1 MRKRLPRECVWIGLC
16 ALLATAAV
24 AAEPFADAD
33 MEAPGREAWS
43 TYGTPVVVEKTDQAH
58 SGKQALRVV
67 TDNKATMGGNYEGTA
82 HTLGQLQQG
91 DTVRLSFWYRVT
103 AAHGLVIGMGRTQ
116 MTGRWEI
123 GGSGWQPVALEYRV
137 RQPGHHSIWLSQ
149 GGTATEFFLDD
160 FNLTVTPRPECPV
173 VDAPAPADMLSI
185 NGRTFE
191 KATGALLL
199 PETPA
204 AGAAAPT
211 RFRRVPWLRLQLLG
225 KDGISYEDVPF
236 ERLKLGSATHGD
248 AYTVFLIFEAR
259 DEPIEVRVLVTCGTE
274 DPSIACR
281 AYLTNRSQRTVL
293 GLTMPD
299 LYGLRPDG
307 EPENWTLV
315 HPWVCGRIVKDPLK
329 SEGVDTGYPGRG
341 VMGWMDLAGA
351 QRGLYLGVHDGM
363 GQGVRLQA
371 VPAPNASMDL
381 STAFEVCVR
390 PGQNWT
396 SPSVVLAPHPG
407 DWHTGA
413 DLYRRLS
420 EQDTQQVEGLRY
432 TPFRKPDVPQWMYD
446 SNGWLLVGL
455 QNDVPFRHLDDI
467 YRVAAWMGLEYLHIQ
482 GQQMDWA
489 WWDAEGNRHG
499 HEVTFPYPS
508 PRLGGAA
515 ELRDQIRQIHADGG
529 HVMCYVLPDRY
540 TPSHATAEDFG
551 TGKRSDIPKEIK
563 IPDQNWFLDNA
574 LVNFPGASAPEENPP
589 WEIRGMCP
597 GSPGWREW
605 LRWWAVDYYAKY
617 LGADGMYWDVTGRV
631 GPERCFNPRHGHV
644 GENNWGAGLAELMK
658 SVIADGRK
666 VNPDYSAAIEGCSD
680 ILGQWVGYHLMSGA
694 TDDQRVFRYTF
705 PGYLCVDG
713 FANHY
718 RPWTMPQKAHRVFL
732 EGEKFDVYGYHQ
744 YVKRVIDLRRR
755 IKPFIDWPAVY
766 RDDVGLEV
774 SNPQVQAR
782 RFDRFDG
789 GNKIITITMLNEE
802 HVEGATIRLTGV
814 ITPRTIAL
822 FHLDGRIE
830 PGPLARAANVAVIP
844 VPAEDISAAVI
855 VQEAAP
861 ALQVV
866 PFLEPMTAP
875 GDNGLL
881 LTLFTPM
888 REDLPV
894 TLKPHWPAGF
904 APQQRTRLTE
914 DPCVQ
919 RIRFVDPQDLQ
930 GLTQWSKTTVEV
942 AWQGGKQTAWTML
955 APPLVNG
962 DFERLDANG
971 YLDYWNVKPD
981 ATNPGEGK
989 HCVRLDSKPGGFNLL
1004 NVLTPLKPGCRYRL
1018 SGMIR
1023 REAADA
1029 GCSATMIEY
1038 TDEKNFVRSGAIS
1051 PTKAGEWER
1060 LTTEFTTHPNPRS
1073 TALYLYNFSKTSP
1086 AWFDDLKIEEIK

>member
-1 MRKRLPRECVWIGLC
+1 MCKRLPRECVWFGLSV
-16 ALLATAAV
+16 LLATAAV
-24 AAEPFADAD
+24 AAEPFADPD
-33 MEAPGREAWS
+33 MEAAGRDAWS

-82 HTLGQLQQG
+82 HSLGQLQQG
-91 DTVRLSFWYRVT
+91 DTVRVSFWYRVT

-137 RQPGHHSIWLSQ
+137 RQPGPHSIWLSQ

-160 FNLTVTPRPECPV
+160 FAVTVTPRPEIPLLAEIPEPTLTCGLPF
-173 VDAPAPADMLSI
+173 
-185 NGRTFE
+185 GRQ
-191 KATGALLL
+191 TGAMYLTYQPL
-199 PETPA
+199 PGEAHPL
-204 AGAAAPT
+204 
-211 RFRRVPWLRLQLLG
+211 RQRRIPWLSLQLLG

-236 ERLKLGSATHGD
+236 DRLKLLSSTPTAGKTD
-248 AYTVFLIFEAR
+248 AASFLFR
-259 DEPIEVRVLVTCGTE
+259 VLDEPIELRITVLENATEGITCLGV
-274 DPSIACR
+274 IF
-281 AYLTNRSQRTVL
+281 NRSQRTIL

-307 EPENWTLV
+307 APENWTLV

-341 VMGWMDLAGA
+341 VMGWMDLAGE
-351 QRGLYLGVHDGM
+351 QRGLYLGVHDGK

-381 STAFEVCVR
+381 STTFEVCVR
-390 PGQNWT
+390 PGQSWN
-396 SPSVVLAPHPG
+396 SPSVVLAQHPG
-407 DWHTGA
+407 DWHKGA
-413 DLYRRLS
+413 DIYRAWAEKTL
-420 EQDTQQVEGLRY
+420 
-432 TPFRKPDVPQWMYD
+432 RKPDVPQWMHD

-455 QNDVPFRHLDDI
+455 QNDIPFRHLDDI
-467 YRVAAWMGLEYLHIQ
+467 YRTGAWMGLEYLHIQ

-515 ELRDQIRQIHADGG
+515 ELRDQIKQIHADGG

-551 TGKRSDIPKEIK
+551 TGKRSDIPREIK
-563 IPDQNWFLDNA
+563 IPDQQWFLDNA
-574 LVNFPGASAPEENPP
+574 LVKFPGGSAPEENPP

-605 LRWWAVDYYAKY
+605 LRWWAVDYYAKH

-631 GPERCFNPRHGHV
+631 GPERCFNPRHGHA
-644 GENNWGAGLAELMK
+644 GANTWGAGLAELMK
-658 SVIADGRK
+658 TVVADGRK
-666 VNPDYSAAIEGCSD
+666 INPDYSAAIEGCSD
-680 ILGQWVGYHLMSGA
+680 VLGQWVGYHLMSGA
-694 TDDQRVFRYTF
+694 TDHQRVFRYTF
-705 PGYLCVDG
+705 PGYLLVDG

-755 IKPFIDWPAVY
+755 LKPFTDWPAVY
-766 RDDVGLEV
+766 RDDVGLEI
-774 SNPQVQAR
+774 SSPKVQAR
-782 RFDRFDG
+782 RFDRMDG
-789 GNKIITITMLNEE
+789 GNKIVTITMLNEE
-802 HVEGATIRLTGV
+802 HVEGARIRLTGAL
-814 ITPRTIAL
+814 TPRTIAL

-830 PGPLARAANVAVIP
+830 WGPLARAANVAVIP

-888 REDLPV
+888 RGNLPV
-894 TLKPHWPAGF
+894 TLKPHWPSGF
-904 APQQRTRLTE
+904 APQQQTRLTE

-930 GLTQWSKTTVEV
+930 SLEQWSKTTVDV
-942 AWQGGKQTAWTML
+942 AWKGGKQTAWTML

-962 DFERLDANG
+962 NFERVEG
-971 YLDYWNVKPD
+971 GTLDYWNVEPD

-989 HCVRLDSKPGGFNLL
+989 TCVRVDAKPGGFNLL

-1023 REAADA
+1023 RETADA

-1073 TALYLYNFSKTSP
+1073 TAIYLYNFSKTSP